1 MVDTFL
7 FPKDRRIQRSNN
19 LLDAT
24 IRDFSGGWNVI
35 DNDLNLTT
43 KFSKILRNM
52 QRNEDG
58 SNAVRHGTKLFA
70 DTSDYLDEIIACEYF
85 SANIVC
91 VGKNGK
97 LVRIDSAGNVYEIWS
112 DDLAESL
119 PGNPD
124 GWATGLSF
132 ASFAV
137 FSGSLIVANGVNK
150 PLIINASMNCQYLN
164 DPASGSNAN
173 TPIAKYLL
181 AHGRYLIMGGDP
193 DAVDRIH
200 ISSTDTSGVWVGDG
214 APNDSVSLDLG
225 SRVPSGSSTIK
236 GLGSFRDKVLV
247 FFDDSIL
254 PGTLGT
260 FTDSDHT
267 PTFTDAIEGHGS
279 ISHRVIQTIGED
291 VLFADQ
297 IGVSSVNRA
306 LFTGSVRPERFSQLV
321 DPEIQRDINNLTST
335 TTLEDRTFSIFD
347 SQALDYML
355 MIPNADSV
363 DNTTE
368 TRTFVFKRN
377 ETLKIEAWY
386 EFKNWNWSA
395 ACRSALKRIFFTTG
409 TEVFLYGTEQD
420 PIRKDRE
427 GSEEMFDDD
436 TVFGDYTGFTPV
448 ADTADSGVPIPFIWE
463 LPWSDAGQRFLTK
476 SSRYINFDT
485 LGDNKFTAN
494 MFTDNIYKD
503 KSDFGEDWEEDSLK
517 FDDSLGFDVDVL
529 DPTLEM
535 VFEGGDSP
543 GFGADEF
550 GDDYGGG
557 RPTRLEQLYAWT
569 SRYKIMKLRMSGD
582 ATKALKFVSI
592 TMAYSVGSPRR

>member
-7 FPKDRRIQRSNN
+7 FPKDRNIQRSNN

-70 DTSDYLDEIIACEYF
+70 DTSGYLDAIIACEYF
-85 SANIVC
+85 SGSIIC

-97 LVRIDSAGNVYEIWS
+97 LVRIDSNGNIYEIWS
-112 DDLAESL
+112 DDWAANLVGA
-119 PGNPD
+119 PA
-124 GWATGLSF
+124 GWATGLTF
-132 ASFAV
+132 ASFAA
-137 FSGSLIVANGVNK
+137 FSGSLIVVNGINK
-150 PLIINASMNCQYLN
+150 PLIIDSNIQCQYLN
-164 DPASGSNAN
+164 DPSNGSNAN
-173 TPIAKYLL
+173 VPITKYVQT
-181 AHGRYLIMGGDP
+181 HGRYLIMAGDP
-193 DAVDRIH
+193 TAVDRIH
-200 ISSTDTSGVWVGDG
+200 ISSTDTSGVWVGDD
-214 APNDSVSLDLG
+214 APNDAVTLDLG
-225 SRVPSGSSTIK
+225 SRVPSGESTIK
-236 GLGSFRDKVLV
+236 GLGSFRDQLLI
-247 FFDDSIL
+247 FFADSVL
-254 PGTLGT
+254 PGKLGV
-260 FTDSDHT
+260 FTESDHT
-267 PTFTDAIEGHGS
+267 PTFTDSMEGHGS

-297 IGVSSVNRA
+297 IGVSSINRA
-306 LFTGSVRPERFSQLV
+306 LFTGAVRPERFSQLI
-321 DPEIQRDINNLTST
+321 DPEIQKDINNLTT
-335 TTLEDRTFSIFD
+335 TSALEDRTFSIFD
-347 SQALDYML
+347 SQARDYML
-355 MIPNADSV
+355 MIPNTDSI
-363 DNTTE
+363 DTTTE
-368 TRTFVFKRN
+368 TRTFVFKKN

-386 EFKNWNWSA
+386 EFKNWNWTA
-395 ACRSALKRIFFTTG
+395 ACRSALKRIFFSSG

-436 TVFGDYTGFTPV
+436 TVFTDYTGFNPV
-448 ADTADSGVPIPFIWE
+448 ADAANSGVPIPFVWE

-494 MFTDNIYKD
+494 MFIDNIYKD
-503 KSDFGEDWEEDSLK
+503 KTDFGEDWEEDTLK
-517 FDDSLGFDVDVL
+517 FDDSSGFDVDVL
-529 DPTLEM
+529 DPTLTLT
-535 VFEGGDSP
+535 FEGGDSP

-569 SRYKIMKLRMSGD
+569 SRYKIMKLRIFGD
-582 ATKALKFVSI
+582 AIRALKFVSI
-592 TMAYSVGSPRR
+592 TMAYSVGSLRR